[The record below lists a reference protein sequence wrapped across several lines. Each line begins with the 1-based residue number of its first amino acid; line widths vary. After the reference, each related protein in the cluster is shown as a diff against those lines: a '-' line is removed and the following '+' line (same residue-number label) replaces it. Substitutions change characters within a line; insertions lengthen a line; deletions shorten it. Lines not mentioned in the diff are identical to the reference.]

1 MAPAQVPP
9 TGSAPPLLPDAARVA
24 VGWAGG
30 MGVLLAVLFGGP
42 AVAARVGLD
51 AAGSLALVG
60 LVLPAAMVA
69 YVVLL
74 YRVVD
79 RRPAAQ
85 LGLSPRGRDAA
96 RGLAALCG
104 VALLVVAVTAGCL
117 AAGHARWLGW
127 QGLAA
132 GAAAA
137 WVGLG
142 PALCVQAFPEEVL
155 FRGYL
160 YRTVAHRRTA
170 AVAAANAGLFGLVHL
185 LSRSDASSGGER
197 AGYVAMAAALG
208 WLMVALR
215 VRTGTVWA
223 AIGGHTGHHL
233 ATRAAFELLAPTAT
247 LPWLIGATVVYVG
260 VGTALLAPRRRTRH
274 DRTRSAGE

>member
-1 MAPAQVPP
+1 MVPTQDPP

-30 MGVLLAVLFGGP
+30 MGVLLGVLFGGP
-42 AVAARVGLD
+42 AVAARTGLD
-51 AAGSLALVG
+51 TAAALALVS
-60 LVLPAAMVA
+60 LLLPAAMVA

-74 YRVVD
+74 CTVVD

-85 LGLSPRGRDAA
+85 LGLRPRGRDAV

-104 VALLVVAVTAGCL
+104 VALAVVAVTAGCL
-117 AAGHARWLGW
+117 VTGHARWLGW

-137 WVGLG
+137 WLGLL
-142 PALCVQAFPEEVL
+142 PAVCAQAFPEEVL

-170 AVAAANAGLFGLVHL
+170 AVAAGNAGLFGLIHL
-185 LSRSDASSGGER
+185 LSRSDASGGAER
-197 AGYVAMAAALG
+197 AGYVVMAAALG
-208 WLMVALR
+208 WLLVALR

-233 ATRAAFELLAPTAT
+233 ATRAAFELLAPTST
-247 LPWLIGATVVYVG
+247 LPWLLGATVVYAG
-260 VGTALLAPRRRTRH
+260 VGTALLAPRLR
-274 DRTRSAGE
+274 APA